1 MFSRVWIRKRNSEDH
16 KRDPSLDQVRPV
28 TPGTPYSMTH
38 GAVGSSSTASSAAN
52 YTGEPRTLCYVLP
65 QEKTSHTSIQG
76 SSMEHWSFVLV

>member
-1 MFSRVWIRKRNSEDH
+1 
-16 KRDPSLDQVRPV
+16 
-28 TPGTPYSMTH
+28 MTH

-76 SSMEHWSFVLV
+76 SSMEHWSFVKDIRHPDIRELRIRIRIVKLRIRRIRIRIRIS

>member
-1 MFSRVWIRKRNSEDH
+1 
-16 KRDPSLDQVRPV
+16 
-28 TPGTPYSMTH
+28 MTH

-65 QEKTSHTSIQG
+65 QEKTSHTSFQG